1 VSPAFNRASLAWPQP
16 HAEWSGFHAFRRK
29 VGDGAQAST
38 HCGRSG
44 GGRLTGTDTLVR
56 CYQQVDEATMLA
68 VVMSA
73 GVLREQAL
81 KVGRFY
87 TRSLQPAGIG
97 YSAKS

>member
-1 VSPAFNRASLAWPQP
+1 
-16 HAEWSGFHAFRRK
+16 
-29 VGDGAQAST
+29 
-38 HCGRSG
+38 
-44 GGRLTGTDTLVR
+44 LTGTDTLVR